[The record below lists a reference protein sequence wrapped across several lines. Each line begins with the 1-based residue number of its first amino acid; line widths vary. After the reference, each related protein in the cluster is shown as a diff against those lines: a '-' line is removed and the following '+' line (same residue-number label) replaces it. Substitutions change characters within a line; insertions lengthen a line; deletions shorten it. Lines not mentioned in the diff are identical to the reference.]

1 LHRRGASA
9 RDKTMKSKNTPEE
22 QFEIIRRLAVEI
34 IQEDELLRKLKAG
47 RPLRVKCGYD
57 PTAPDLHL
65 GHTVSMHM
73 LRRFQELGH
82 QAIFLIGDFTGMI
95 GDPSGRSETRPQ
107 LTREQVLQN
116 AETYK
121 RQVYKI
127 LDPEKTE
134 MRFNSEWFD
143 PMSVPDFLRLSA
155 QYSVAR
161 MLERDDFE
169 ERYKTG
175 KPISV
180 HEFLY
185 PLVQGYDSVAL
196 KADIEI
202 GGTDQKFNLLVGR
215 DIQRAYGQP
224 PQVVIT
230 LPILIGLDGVQK
242 MSKSYGNYIAIDDAP
257 EEMYGKVM
265 SISDELMWNYYALL
279 TDFSPKEIDKLR
291 DGVKSGAEHP
301 MRVKE
306 RLAYKIVEGY
316 HGAEAA
322 DRAANHFETQFKKR
336 DVPEG
341 IEIRVWPLQPTE
353 DKPTI
358 LKAMIFCEMASSNSD
373 ARRKL
378 EGGAVKLDGVKI
390 EDPNYI
396 LEKDRQYVL
405 KVGRKIAKFS
415 F

>member
-1 LHRRGASA
+1 MVR
-9 RDKTMKSKNTPEE
+9 KETPEE
-22 QFEIIRRLAVEI
+22 QFKIIRRLAVEI
-34 IQEDELLRKLKAG
+34 IQEDELINKLKEN

-107 LTREQVLQN
+107 LTRDEVLKN

-121 RQVYKI
+121 RQVFKI
-127 LDPEKTE
+127 LDPAKTE
-134 MRFNSEWFD
+134 IRFNSEWMD
-143 PMSVPDFLRLSA
+143 NMSVPDFIKLSA

-169 ERYKTG
+169 ERYKSG
-175 KPISV
+175 KPISI

-185 PLVQGYDSVAL
+185 PLVQAYDSVAL

-215 DIQRAYGQP
+215 DIQRAYGQT

-230 LPILIGLDGVQK
+230 LPILVGLDGVQK
-242 MSKSYGNYIAIDDAP
+242 MSKTYRNYIAIDDSP
-257 EEMYGKVM
+257 REMYGKVM
-265 SISDELMWNYYALL
+265 SISDDLMWNYYELL
-279 TDFSPKEIDKLR
+279 TELTPAQVDTLR
-291 DGVKSGAEHP
+291 DAVKRNEKHP

-306 RLAYKIVEGY
+306 ELAYNIVARY
-316 HGAEAA
+316 HGEGEAKKA
-322 DRAANHFETQFKKR
+322 QEYFEIQFKKR
-336 DVPEG
+336 EVPED
-341 IEIRVWPLQPTE
+341 IPSIKVSP
-353 DKPTI
+353 DKLNIIAVIT
-358 LKAMIFCEMASSNSD
+358 AMGAASSNSD

-378 EGGAVKLDGVKI
+378 AGGAVRLDGAKI
-390 EDPNYI
+390 EDPDLKLESGREYI
-396 LEKDRQYVL
+396 L
-405 KVGRKIAKFS
+405 KVGRKMARIVT
-415 F
+415 

>member
-1 LHRRGASA
+1 MAE
-9 RDKTMKSKNTPEE
+9 KKSPQE

-34 IQEDELLRKLKAG
+34 IQEDELIKKLEEN

-107 LTREQVLQN
+107 LTRQQVLKN

-121 RQVYKI
+121 RQVFKI
-127 LDPEKTE
+127 LDPNKTE
-134 MRFNSEWFD
+134 IRFNSEWMD
-143 PMSVPDFLRLSA
+143 AMSVPDFIKLSA

-169 ERYKTG
+169 ERYKSG
-175 KPISV
+175 KPISI

-185 PLVQGYDSVAL
+185 PLVQAYDSVAL

-215 DIQRAYGQP
+215 DIQRAYGQT

-230 LPILIGLDGVQK
+230 LPILVGLDGVQK
-242 MSKSYGNYIAIDDAP
+242 MSKSYGNYIAIDDP
-257 EEMYGKVM
+257 PQEMYGKVM
-265 SISDELMWNYYALL
+265 SISDELMWNYYELL
-279 TDFSPKEIDKLR
+279 TELTPAEVDALR
-291 DGVKSGAEHP
+291 DAVKRGERHP
-301 MRVKE
+301 MQVKE
-306 RLAYKIVEGY
+306 QLAHKIVSRY
-316 HGAEAA
+316 HGNEEA
-322 DRAANHFETQFKKR
+322 DRAKEHFDIQFKKK
-336 DVPEG
+336 
-341 IEIRVWPLQPTE
+341 EIPHDIPVIKLPS
-353 DKPTI
+353 DKLNIIGAIT
-358 LKAMIFCEMASSNSD
+358 AMGAASSNSD

-378 EGGAVKLDGVKI
+378 AGGAVKLDGNKI
-390 EDPNYI
+390 EDPDFKLESGKEYI
-396 LEKDRQYVL
+396 L
-405 KVGRKIAKFS
+405 KVGRKIAKIVS
-415 F
+415 

>member
-1 LHRRGASA
+1 MVR
-9 RDKTMKSKNTPEE
+9 KETPEE
-22 QFEIIRRLAVEI
+22 QFKIIRRLAVEI
-34 IQEDELLRKLKAG
+34 IQEDELINKLKEN

-107 LTREQVLQN
+107 LTRDEVLKN

-121 RQVYKI
+121 RQVFKI
-127 LDPEKTE
+127 LDPAKTE
-134 MRFNSEWFD
+134 IRFNSEWMD
-143 PMSVPDFLRLSA
+143 NMSVPDFIKLSA

-169 ERYKTG
+169 ERYKSG
-175 KPISV
+175 KPISI

-185 PLVQGYDSVAL
+185 PLVQAYDSVAL

-215 DIQRAYGQP
+215 DIQRAYGQT

-230 LPILIGLDGVQK
+230 LPILVGLDGVQK
-242 MSKSYGNYIAIDDAP
+242 MSKTYRNYIAIDDSP
-257 EEMYGKVM
+257 REMYGKVM
-265 SISDELMWNYYALL
+265 SISDDLMWNYYELL
-279 TDFSPKEIDKLR
+279 TELTPAQVDTLR
-291 DGVKSGAEHP
+291 DAVKRNEKHP

-306 RLAYKIVEGY
+306 ELAYNIVARY
-316 HGAEAA
+316 HGEEEAKKA
-322 DRAANHFETQFKKR
+322 QEYFEIQFKKR
-336 DVPEG
+336 EVPED
-341 IEIRVWPLQPTE
+341 IPSIKVSP
-353 DKPTI
+353 DKLNIIAVIT
-358 LKAMIFCEMASSNSD
+358 ATGAASSNSD

-378 EGGAVKLDGVKI
+378 AGGAVRLDGAKI
-390 EDPNYI
+390 EDPDLKLESGREYI
-396 LEKDRQYVL
+396 L
-405 KVGRKIAKFS
+405 KVGRKMARIVT
-415 F
+415 

>member
-1 LHRRGASA
+1 MAE
-9 RDKTMKSKNTPEE
+9 KKSPQE

-34 IQEDELLRKLKAG
+34 IQEDELIKKLEEN

-107 LTREQVLQN
+107 LTREQVLKN

-121 RQVYKI
+121 RQVFKI
-127 LDPEKTE
+127 LDPNKTE
-134 MRFNSEWFD
+134 IRFNSEWMD
-143 PMSVPDFLRLSA
+143 AMSVPDFIKLSA

-169 ERYKTG
+169 ERYKSG
-175 KPISV
+175 KPISI

-185 PLVQGYDSVAL
+185 PLVQAYDSVAL

-215 DIQRAYGQP
+215 DIQRAYGQT

-230 LPILIGLDGVQK
+230 LPILVGLDGVQK
-242 MSKSYGNYIAIDDAP
+242 MSKSYGNYIAIDDP
-257 EEMYGKVM
+257 PQEMYGKVM
-265 SISDELMWNYYALL
+265 SISDDLMWNYYELL
-279 TDFSPKEIDKLR
+279 TELTPAEVDALR
-291 DGVKSGAEHP
+291 EAVKKGERHP
-301 MRVKE
+301 MQVKE
-306 RLAYKIVEGY
+306 QLAHKIVSRY
-316 HGAEAA
+316 HGNEEA
-322 DRAANHFETQFKKR
+322 DRAKEHFDIQFKKKE
-336 DVPEG
+336 VPHD
-341 IEIRVWPLQPTE
+341 IPVIKLPS
-353 DKPTI
+353 DKLNIIGAIT
-358 LKAMIFCEMASSNSD
+358 AMGAASSNSD

-378 EGGAVKLDGVKI
+378 AGGAVKLDGNKI
-390 EDPNYI
+390 EDPDFKLESGKEYI
-396 LEKDRQYVL
+396 L
-405 KVGRKIAKFS
+405 KVGRKIAKIIS
-415 F
+415 

>member
-1 LHRRGASA
+1 
-9 RDKTMKSKNTPEE
+9 
-22 QFEIIRRLAVEI
+22 VEI
-34 IQEDELLRKLKAG
+34 IQEDELIKKLEEN

-107 LTREQVLQN
+107 LTREQVLKN

-121 RQVYKI
+121 RQVFKI
-127 LDPEKTE
+127 LDPNKTE
-134 MRFNSEWFD
+134 IRFNSEWMD
-143 PMSVPDFLRLSA
+143 AMSVPDFIKLSA

-169 ERYKTG
+169 ERYKSG
-175 KPISV
+175 KPISI

-185 PLVQGYDSVAL
+185 PLVQAYDSVAL

-215 DIQRAYGQP
+215 DIQRAYGQT

-230 LPILIGLDGVQK
+230 LPILVGLDGVQK
-242 MSKSYGNYIAIDDAP
+242 MSKSYGNYIAIDDP
-257 EEMYGKVM
+257 PQEMYGKVM
-265 SISDELMWNYYALL
+265 SISDDLMWNYYELL
-279 TDFSPKEIDKLR
+279 TELTPAEVDALR
-291 DGVKSGAEHP
+291 EAVKKGERHP
-301 MRVKE
+301 MQVKE
-306 RLAYKIVEGY
+306 QLAHKIVSRY
-316 HGAEAA
+316 HGNEEA
-322 DRAANHFETQFKKR
+322 DRAKEHFDIQFKKKE
-336 DVPEG
+336 VPHD
-341 IEIRVWPLQPTE
+341 IPVIKLPS
-353 DKPTI
+353 DKLNIIGAIT
-358 LKAMIFCEMASSNSD
+358 AMGAASSNSD

-378 EGGAVKLDGVKI
+378 AGGAVKLDGNKI
-390 EDPNYI
+390 EDPDFKLESGKEYI
-396 LEKDRQYVL
+396 L
-405 KVGRKIAKFS
+405 KVGRKIAKIIS
-415 F
+415 

>member
-1 LHRRGASA
+1 MAE
-9 RDKTMKSKNTPEE
+9 KKSPQE

-34 IQEDELLRKLKAG
+34 IQEDELIKKLEEN

-107 LTREQVLQN
+107 LTREQVLKN

-121 RQVYKI
+121 RQVFKI
-127 LDPEKTE
+127 LDPNKTE
-134 MRFNSEWFD
+134 IRFNSEWMD
-143 PMSVPDFLRLSA
+143 AMSVPDFIKLSA

-169 ERYKTG
+169 ERYKSG
-175 KPISV
+175 KPISI

-185 PLVQGYDSVAL
+185 PLVQAYDSVAL

-215 DIQRAYGQP
+215 DIQRAYGQT

-230 LPILIGLDGVQK
+230 LPILVGLDGVQK
-242 MSKSYGNYIAIDDAP
+242 MSKSYGNYIAIDDP
-257 EEMYGKVM
+257 PQEMYGKVM
-265 SISDELMWNYYALL
+265 SISDELMWNYYELL
-279 TDFSPKEIDKLR
+279 TELTPAEVDALR
-291 DGVKSGAEHP
+291 DAVKRGERHP
-301 MRVKE
+301 MQVKE
-306 RLAYKIVEGY
+306 QLAHKIVSRY
-316 HGAEAA
+316 HGNEEA
-322 DRAANHFETQFKKR
+322 DRAKEHFDIQFKKK
-336 DVPEG
+336 
-341 IEIRVWPLQPTE
+341 EIPHDIPVIKLPS
-353 DKPTI
+353 DKLNIIGAIT
-358 LKAMIFCEMASSNSD
+358 AMGAASSNSD

-378 EGGAVKLDGVKI
+378 AGGAVKLDGNKI
-390 EDPNYI
+390 EDPDFKLESGKEYI
-396 LEKDRQYVL
+396 L
-405 KVGRKIAKFS
+405 KVGRKIAKIVS
-415 F
+415 

>member
-1 LHRRGASA
+1 M
-9 RDKTMKSKNTPEE
+9 KTKKTPEE
-22 QFEIIRRLAVEI
+22 QFDIIKRLAVEI
-34 IQEDELLRKLKAG
+34 IQEDELLKKLKEG

-107 LTREQVLQN
+107 LTREQVLHN
-116 AETYK
+116 AETYQK
-121 RQVYKI
+121 QVYKI

-169 ERYKTG
+169 ARYKAG

-215 DIQRAYGQP
+215 DIQRAYGQT

-230 LPILIGLDGVQK
+230 LPILVGLDGVQK
-242 MSKSYGNYIAIDDAP
+242 MSKSFGNYIAIDDSP
-257 EEMYGKVM
+257 EEIYGKAM
-265 SISDELMWNYYALL
+265 SISDELMWNYYELM
-279 TDFSPKEIDKLR
+279 TDLSPAEVDNLR
-291 DGVKSGAEHP
+291 EGVKSGSEHP

-306 RLAYKIVEGY
+306 RLAHKIVERY
-316 HGAEAA
+316 HGAEEAG
-322 DRAANHFETQFKKR
+322 RAAKHFETQFKKR
-336 DVPEG
+336 DVPED
-341 IEIRVWPLQPTE
+341 IDVKVWPLKPVDE
-353 DKPTI
+353 RPTI
-358 LKAMIFCEMASSNSD
+358 LKAIIFCEMASSNSD

-378 EGGAVKLDGVKI
+378 TGGAVKLDGEKI
-390 EDPNYI
+390 EDPNYL
-396 LEKDRQYVL
+396 LEKDREYVL
-405 KVGRKIAKFS
+405 KVGRKLTKFTFS
-415 F
+415 SGCRP

>member
-1 LHRRGASA
+1 MMEKKSA
-9 RDKTMKSKNTPEE
+9 QE

-34 IQEDELLRKLKAG
+34 IQEDELMRKLEEN

-107 LTREQVLQN
+107 LTREEVLKN

-121 RQVYKI
+121 RQVFKI
-127 LDPEKTE
+127 LDPAKTE
-134 MRFNSEWFD
+134 IRFNSEWMD
-143 PMSVPDFLRLSA
+143 AMSVPDFIKLSA

-169 ERYKTG
+169 ERYKSG
-175 KPISV
+175 KPISI

-185 PLVQGYDSVAL
+185 PLVQAYDSVAL

-215 DIQRAYGQP
+215 DIQRAYGQA

-230 LPILIGLDGVQK
+230 LPILVGLDGVQK
-242 MSKSYGNYIAIDDAP
+242 MSKSYGNYIAIDDP
-257 EEMYGKVM
+257 PREMYGKVM
-265 SISDELMWNYYALL
+265 SISDDLMWNYYELL
-279 TDFSPKEIDKLR
+279 TELTPAEVDALR
-291 DGVKSGAEHP
+291 EAVKRGEKHP

-306 RLAYKIVEGY
+306 ELAHKIVSRY
-316 HGAEAA
+316 HGREEADKA
-322 DRAANHFETQFKKR
+322 QNYFEVQFKKR
-336 DVPEG
+336 
-341 IEIRVWPLQPTE
+341 EIP
-353 DKPTI
+353 DDIPTI
-358 LKAMIFCEMASSNSD
+358 KLPADKLNIINAVTAMGAASSNSD

-378 EGGAVKLDGVKI
+378 AGGAVRLDGGKI
-390 EDPNYI
+390 EDPDFKLESGKEYI
-396 LEKDRQYVL
+396 L
-405 KVGRKIAKFS
+405 KVGRKMAKIVT
-415 F
+415 